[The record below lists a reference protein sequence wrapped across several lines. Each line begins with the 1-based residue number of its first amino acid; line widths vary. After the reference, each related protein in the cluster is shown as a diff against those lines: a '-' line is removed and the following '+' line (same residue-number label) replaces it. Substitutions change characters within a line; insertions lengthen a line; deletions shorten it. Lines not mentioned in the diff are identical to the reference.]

1 MNNKQLAEMIKTLR
15 NLRKKKLEE
24 QNPKAETSDYLKKQ
38 KFKPEHIPDSSEAS
52 PNDYK
57 HRMAEASSFSQLD
70 EENLDETLGGTYH
83 RRKMNVFKARLKPS
97 QRTWTKKGQQGMRGG
112 KRYTAEENK
121 KEVELGPTDTGQT
134 GETVTSNP
142 TDNTPSA
149 TGSMNKNTTNKEL
162 KEKKNATMG

>member
-1 MNNKQLAEMIKTLR
+1 MNNKQLAEMVKSLC
-15 NLRKKKLEE
+15 KKKLEE
-24 QNPKAETSDYLKKQ
+24 QDPKAETSAYLKKQ

-57 HRMAEASSFSQLD
+57 HRMAEGARIAIGNRLGKG
-70 EENLDETLGGTYH
+70 TLGNL
-83 RRKMNVFKARLKPS
+83 RKRASVHIKNGS
-97 QRTWTKKGQQGMRGG
+97 QSS
-112 KRYTAEENK
+112 RYRYLNKNSLEENK

-142 TDNTPSA
+142 TDNTASA
-149 TGSMNKNTTNKEL
+149 TGSMNKNTSTREI

>member
-1 MNNKQLAEMIKTLR
+1 MNNKQLAEMIKT
-15 NLRKKKLEE
+15 LRKKKLEE

-38 KFKPEHIPDSSEAS
+38 KFKPEHNPDSSEAS
-52 PNDYK
+52 PNDYR

-70 EENLDETLGGTYH
+70 ETLGGTYH
-83 RRKMNVFKARLKPS
+83 KRQMNIFKARLKPS
-97 QRTWTKKGQQGMRGG
+97 QRTWTKEGQQGMRGG

-142 TDNTPSA
+142 TDDTPSA
-149 TGSMNKNTTNKEL
+149 KGSMNKNTTNKEL

>member
-15 NLRKKKLEE
+15 KKKLEE
-24 QNPKAETSDYLKKQ
+24 QNPRAEASVYREKQ
-38 KFKPEHIPDSSEAS
+38 KFKPEHNPDSSEAS

-57 HRMAEASSFSQLD
+57 HRMAEGMQRP
-70 EENLDETLGGTYH
+70 TLGRN
-83 RRKMNVFKARLKPS
+83 RRRVLDPTRVNLGKLEARAS
-97 QRTWTKKGQQGMRGG
+97 GWQGRGGQSMEDG
-112 KRYTAEENK
+112 KRYTGYTVEENK

>member
-57 HRMAEASSFSQLD
+57 HRMAEGARIAIGNRLGKG
-70 EENLDETLGGTYH
+70 TLGNL
-83 RRKMNVFKARLKPS
+83 RKRASVHIKNGS
-97 QRTWTKKGQQGMRGG
+97 QSS
-112 KRYTAEENK
+112 RYRYLNKNSLEENK

-142 TDNTPSA
+142 TDNMPST
-149 TGSMNKNTTNKEL
+149 TGSTNKNTTNKEL